1 MRSWPRSPNLLKLF
15 VGQHIVNGVSAGAG
29 VMAVAFVASATFGF
43 AAGQPATLGAISA
56 SISDL
61 PAPWRDKAR
70 AMGFGFALALV
81 STMAILLALP
91 WPVAAVLTTGAIAFV
106 AGMVTGLGRW
116 AVALGMQALVPMVF
130 VLGLPRQSFA
140 GTLRAEALLAVGGL
154 AYIVLALL
162 ATIVTDASAR
172 RLVAGESIRE
182 FSIYLRSVAAI
193 YGPENDLEAAYGAA
207 IRQQAALAKQ
217 LQSARA
223 IARSCAWR
231 V

>member
-1 MRSWPRSPNLLKLF
+1 M
-15 VGQHIVNGVSAGAG
+15 
-29 VMAVAFVASATFGF
+29 
-43 AAGQPATLGAISA
+43 
-56 SISDL
+56 
-61 PAPWRDKAR
+61 
-70 AMGFGFALALV
+70 
-81 STMAILLALP
+81 
-91 WPVAAVLTTGAIAFV
+91 
-106 AGMVTGLGRW
+106 
-116 AVALGMQALVPMVF
+116 
-130 VLGLPRQSFA
+130 
-140 GTLRAEALLAVGGL
+140 GGL